1 MARGAR
7 PRGSALS
14 MAVAPVHETS
24 APPDALTVRAL
35 TRGTILERIGDTPL
49 VPLRRMAAGLRGE
62 VWVKVEGHNPGGS
75 VKDRAALWMVLE
87 AERQGELAGRA
98 VILEA
103 TSGNMGVALAMVAAV
118 RGHRVELCMPD
129 RVSIERRRMAI
140 AFGATVIG
148 TDPLAGSDGA
158 ILEARRRKS
167 LDQTRY
173 VYLDQYANPANPA
186 AHCATT
192 GPEIWAQSR
201 GLVTHLVAGIGTSG
215 TVLGA
220 GEFLRPRG
228 VRVVGVQP
236 DVALHGLEGL
246 KHMPSVMRPAIWD
259 PSAVDWHETAS
270 TDESITVARR
280 LAREEGV
287 FCGPSG
293 GAAVAVAL
301 RYAARE
307 DGLVVALLPDG
318 GERYLSTPLWE

>member
-1 MARGAR
+1 MTV
-7 PRGSALS
+7 
-14 MAVAPVHETS
+14 AVRETRAPL
-24 APPDALTVRAL
+24 DASTVRAL

-49 VPLRRMAAGLRGE
+49 VPLLRIAAGLRGE
-62 VWVKVEGHNPGGS
+62 VWAKAEGHNPGGS

-87 AERQGELAGRA
+87 AERQGRLDGRR

-129 RVSIERRRMAI
+129 RVSIERRRMAV

-148 TDPLAGSDGA
+148 TDPLEGSDGA
-158 ILEARRRKS
+158 ILEARRRHAA
-167 LDQTRY
+167 DPGRY
-173 VYLDQYANPANPA
+173 AYLDQYANPANPA
-186 AHCATT
+186 AHRATT
-192 GPEIWAQSR
+192 GPEIWSQSGGR
-201 GLVTHLVAGIGTSG
+201 VTQLVAGVGTSG

-220 GEFLRPRG
+220 GAFLRPHG

-236 DVALHGLEGL
+236 DAALHGLEGL
-246 KHMPSVMRPAIWD
+246 KHMPSVMRPPIWD
-259 PSAVDWHETAS
+259 PAAVDRHETAS
-270 TDESITVARR
+270 TDESIVVARR
-280 LAREEGV
+280 LAREEGL

-301 RYAARE
+301 RLAASE
-307 DGLVVALLPDG
+307 DGVVVALLPDG